1 MIKKYLFKIIIAC
14 LFINIF
20 SGSLHGMEPKDIR
33 RFRIENLEGQL
44 FDSRKELGEPIV
56 ISFFFTRCP
65 PCWKEMPELFAYMKK
80 ENKLDRLMFV
90 DSYVDVEGIELSDNP
105 DTRRMIE
112 KFVEDIKINP
122 ATVYF
127 DTLGSFLKKFI
138 KIGAFPKAKA
148 TKKTKVLWPTILVI
162 SATGKL
168 VESIEGSR
176 PDFIE
181 IIEKHL

>member
-1 MIKKYLFKIIIAC
+1 MINKNAIKIIIAC

-20 SGSLHGMEPKDIR
+20 SGSLLSMEPFDIR
-33 RFRIENLEGQL
+33 HFRIENLEGKL
-44 FDSRKELGEPIV
+44 FDSRKALGEPFV

-65 PCWKEMPELFAYMKK
+65 PCWKEMPELFSYMKK
-80 ENKLDRLMFV
+80 EGRLHQLLFV
-90 DSYVDVEGIELSDNP
+90 DSYVEAEGIEVHDNP
-105 DTRRMIE
+105 DTKRMIE
-112 KFVEDIKINP
+112 KYAEDFKINP
-122 ATVYF
+122 ANVYF

-138 KIGAFPKAKA
+138 RIGAFPKAKA
-148 TKKTKVLWPTILVI
+148 AKTKVIWPTILVI

-181 IIEKHL
+181 VIDKHL

>member
-1 MIKKYLFKIIIAC
+1 MINKNAIKIIIAC

-20 SGSLHGMEPKDIR
+20 SGSLLSMEPFDIR
-33 RFRIENLEGQL
+33 HFRIENLEGKL
-44 FDSRKELGEPIV
+44 FDSRKALGEPIV

-65 PCWKEMPELFAYMKK
+65 PCWKEMPELFSYMKK
-80 ENKLDRLMFV
+80 EGRLHQLLFV
-90 DSYVDVEGIELSDNP
+90 DSYVEAEGIEVHDNP
-105 DTRRMIE
+105 DTKRMIE
-112 KFVEDIKINP
+112 KYAEDFKINP
-122 ATVYF
+122 ANVYF

-138 KIGAFPKAKA
+138 RIGAFPKARAAKL
-148 TKKTKVLWPTILVI
+148 KIIWPTILVI

-181 IIEKHL
+181 VIDKHL

>member
-1 MIKKYLFKIIIAC
+1 MINKKAIKIILAC

-33 RFRIENLEGQL
+33 RFRIENLEGKL

-65 PCWKEMPELFAYMKK
+65 PCWKEMPQLFAYMKK
-80 ENKLDRLMFV
+80 GNKLDRLLFV
-90 DSYVDVEGIELSDNP
+90 DSYVDAEGIELSDKP
-105 DTRRMIE
+105 DTRRLIE
-112 KFVEDIKINP
+112 KYVEKIKINP

-138 KIGAFPKAKA
+138 KIGAFPRAKA
-148 TKKTKVLWPTILVI
+148 SKTKVIWPTILVI

-176 PDFIE
+176 PDFIK

>member
-1 MIKKYLFKIIIAC
+1 MIKRILFLNIFSC
-14 LFINIF
+14 LFIISF
-20 SGSLHGMEPKDIR
+20 SGTLQSMEPLGIR
-33 RFRIENLEGQL
+33 PFRISNLEDKL

-80 ENKLDRLMFV
+80 ENKLDRLLFV
-90 DSYVDVEGIELSDNP
+90 DSYVHVEGIELNDNP
-105 DTRRMIE
+105 DTRELIE
-112 KFVEDIKINP
+112 EFVEKIKIDP
-122 ATVYF
+122 ANVYF
-127 DTLGSFLKKFI
+127 DTLGSLLKKFV

-148 TKKTKVLWPTILVI
+148 TNITKVFWPTILVI

-168 VESIEGSR
+168 VESIEGPP

-181 IIEKHL
+181 IIDKHL

>member
-1 MIKKYLFKIIIAC
+1 MINKNVIKIILAC

-44 FDSRKELGEPIV
+44 FDSRKALGEPFV

-80 ENKLDRLMFV
+80 ENRLHQLLFV

-105 DTRRMIE
+105 DTRRLIE
-112 KFVEDIKINP
+112 KFAEDFRLNP
-122 ATVYF
+122 ATIYF

-138 KIGAFPKAKA
+138 RLGAFPKARAAKL
-148 TKKTKVLWPTILVI
+148 KIIWPTILVI

-168 VESIEGSR
+168 VESIEGPP

-181 IIEKHL
+181 IIDKHL

>member
-1 MIKKYLFKIIIAC
+1 MIKKNFFQIILAI

-20 SGSLHGMEPKDIR
+20 LGSLHGMEPKDIR
-33 RFRIENLEGQL
+33 RFRIENLEGKL
-44 FDSRKELGEPIV
+44 FDSRKALGEPIV

-65 PCWKEMPELFAYMKK
+65 PCWKEMPQLFAYMKK
-80 ENKLDRLMFV
+80 ENKLDRLLFV
-90 DSYVDVEGIELSDNP
+90 DSYVEAEGIEVHDNP
-105 DTRRMIE
+105 DTRRLIE
-112 KFVEDIKINP
+112 KFAEDFKLNP

-138 KIGAFPKAKA
+138 KIGAFPRAKA
-148 TKKTKVLWPTILVI
+148 AKTKVIWPTILVI

-168 VESIEGSR
+168 VESIEGPP

-181 IIEKHL
+181 IIDKHL

>member
-1 MIKKYLFKIIIAC
+1 MIKKNFFQIILAI

-20 SGSLHGMEPKDIR
+20 LGSLHGMEPKDIR
-33 RFRIENLEGQL
+33 RFRIENLEGKL
-44 FDSRKELGEPIV
+44 FDSRKALGEPIV
-56 ISFFFTRCP
+56 ISFFYTRCP
-65 PCWKEMPELFAYMKK
+65 PCWKEMPELFSYMKK
-80 ENKLDRLMFV
+80 EGRLHQLLFV
-90 DSYVDVEGIELSDNP
+90 DSYVDAEGIELSENP

-112 KFVEDIKINP
+112 KYVEKIKIDP

-138 KIGAFPKAKA
+138 RIGAFPKAKA
-148 TKKTKVLWPTILVI
+148 AKTKVIWPTILVI

-181 IIEKHL
+181 VIDKHL

>member
-1 MIKKYLFKIIIAC
+1 MINKNAIKIIIAC

-20 SGSLHGMEPKDIR
+20 SGSLLGMEPFDIR
-33 RFRIENLEGQL
+33 HFRIENLEGKL
-44 FDSRKELGEPIV
+44 FDSRKALGEPIV

-65 PCWKEMPELFAYMKK
+65 PCWKEMPELFSHMKK
-80 ENKLDRLMFV
+80 ENRLHQLLFV
-90 DSYVDVEGIELSDNP
+90 DSYVDAEGIEVHDNP
-105 DTRRMIE
+105 DTKRMIE
-112 KFVEDIKINP
+112 KYAEDFKINP
-122 ATVYF
+122 ANVYF

-138 KIGAFPKAKA
+138 RIGAFPKARAAKL
-148 TKKTKVLWPTILVI
+148 KIIWPTILVI

-181 IIEKHL
+181 VIDKHL

>member
-1 MIKKYLFKIIIAC
+1 MIKKNFFQIILAI

-33 RFRIENLEGQL
+33 RFRIENLEGKL

-65 PCWKEMPELFAYMKK
+65 PCWKEMPQLFAYMKK
-80 ENKLDRLMFV
+80 GNKLDRLLFV
-90 DSYVDVEGIELSDNP
+90 DSYVDAEGIELSDKP
-105 DTRRMIE
+105 DTRRLIE
-112 KFVEDIKINP
+112 KYVEKIKINP

-138 KIGAFPKAKA
+138 RIGAFPKARSAKLPI
-148 TKKTKVLWPTILVI
+148 VWPTILVI
-162 SATGKL
+162 SPTGKL
-168 VESIEGSR
+168 VESIEGSN
-176 PDFIE
+176 PDYIE

>member
-1 MIKKYLFKIIIAC
+1 MIKKNFFQIILAI

-20 SGSLHGMEPKDIR
+20 LGSLHGMEPKDIR
-33 RFRIENLEGQL
+33 RFRIENLEGKL
-44 FDSRKELGEPIV
+44 FDSRKALGEPIV
-56 ISFFFTRCP
+56 ISFFYTRCP
-65 PCWKEMPELFAYMKK
+65 PCWKEMPELFSYMKK
-80 ENKLDRLMFV
+80 EDRLHQLLFV
-90 DSYVDVEGIELSDNP
+90 DSYVDAEGIELSENP

-112 KFVEDIKINP
+112 KYVEKIKIDP

-138 KIGAFPKAKA
+138 RIGAFPKARAAKL
-148 TKKTKVLWPTILVI
+148 KIIWPTILVI

-168 VESIEGSR
+168 VESIEGPP

-181 IIEKHL
+181 IIDKHL

>member
-1 MIKKYLFKIIIAC
+1 
-14 LFINIF
+14 
-20 SGSLHGMEPKDIR
+20 
-33 RFRIENLEGQL
+33 
-44 FDSRKELGEPIV
+44 
-56 ISFFFTRCP
+56 
-65 PCWKEMPELFAYMKK
+65 MKK
-80 ENKLDRLMFV
+80 ENKLDRLLFV
-90 DSYVDVEGIELSDNP
+90 DSYVDAEGIELSDNP
-105 DTRRMIE
+105 DTRRLIKKYVE
-112 KFVEDIKINP
+112 KIKINP

-138 KIGAFPKAKA
+138 KIGAFPRAKA
-148 TKKTKVLWPTILVI
+148 SKTKVIWPTILVI

>member
-1 MIKKYLFKIIIAC
+1 MINKNAIKIIIAC

-20 SGSLHGMEPKDIR
+20 SGSLLGMEPFDIR
-33 RFRIENLEGQL
+33 HFRIENLEGKL
-44 FDSRKELGEPIV
+44 FDSRKALGEPFV

-65 PCWKEMPELFAYMKK
+65 PCWKEMPELFSHMKK
-80 ENKLDRLMFV
+80 EGRLHQLLFV
-90 DSYVDVEGIELSDNP
+90 DSYVEAEGIEVHDNP
-105 DTRRMIE
+105 DTKRMIE
-112 KFVEDIKINP
+112 KYAEDFKINP
-122 ATVYF
+122 ANVYF

-138 KIGAFPKAKA
+138 RIGAFPKAKA
-148 TKKTKVLWPTILVI
+148 AKTKVIWPTILVI

-181 IIEKHL
+181 VIDKHL

>member
-1 MIKKYLFKIIIAC
+1 MIKKNFFQIILAI

-20 SGSLHGMEPKDIR
+20 SGSLLGMEPFDIR
-33 RFRIENLEGQL
+33 HFRIENLEGKL
-44 FDSRKELGEPIV
+44 FDSRKALGEPIV

-80 ENKLDRLMFV
+80 EDRLHQLLFV
-90 DSYVDVEGIELSDNP
+90 DSYVDAEGIELSDYP
-105 DTRRMIE
+105 DTRRLIE
-112 KFVEDIKINP
+112 KFAEDYKLNP
-122 ATVYF
+122 ANVYF

-138 KIGAFPKAKA
+138 KIGAFPIAKA
-148 TKKTKVLWPTILVI
+148 AKTKVIWPTILVI

-168 VESIEGSR
+168 VESIEGPP

-181 IIEKHL
+181 IIDKHL

>member
-1 MIKKYLFKIIIAC
+1 MINKNATKIIIAC

-20 SGSLHGMEPKDIR
+20 SGSLLSMEPFDIR
-33 RFRIENLEGQL
+33 HFRIENLEGKL
-44 FDSRKELGEPIV
+44 FDSRKALGEPIV

-65 PCWKEMPELFAYMKK
+65 PCWKEMPELFSHMKK
-80 ENKLDRLMFV
+80 ENRLHQLLFV
-90 DSYVDVEGIELSDNP
+90 DSYVEAEGIEVHDNP
-105 DTRRMIE
+105 DTKRMIE
-112 KFVEDIKINP
+112 KYAEDFKINP
-122 ATVYF
+122 ANVYF

-138 KIGAFPKAKA
+138 RIGAFPKAKA
-148 TKKTKVLWPTILVI
+148 AKTKVIWPTILVI

-181 IIEKHL
+181 VIDKHL